1 MAFICQKQCCA
12 LIMQRVERPPPT
24 SLEAADTAYKSCLSP
39 ETSEGVSAKS
49 ESEGNKPSFN
59 SQGGAP
65 ACSRLRPKNEDMSAG
80 AAFGDRPALPR
91 CPGPVVGGHPAPS
104 GAVGVTLHEG
114 IRGPLPS
121 QPASPTAGLAEAPLG
136 MSTPTPFRAQGLCS

>member
-65 ACSRLRPKNEDMSAG
+65 ACSRLRREERRHERRSGLWGQTCPPSVSWACGGG
-80 AAFGDRPALPR
+80 AP
-91 CPGPVVGGHPAPS
+91 C
-104 GAVGVTLHEG
+104 
-114 IRGPLPS
+114 
-121 QPASPTAGLAEAPLG
+121 PLG
-136 MSTPTPFRAQGLCS
+136 GCRSHTP